1 MGKEIIKNKKILNG
15 EPVLK
20 GTRIPVSSV
29 VGQLSKNGCN
39 MESVKGVYPQLS
51 KKQIQSALGYSSENL
66 K

>member
-1 MGKEIIKNKKILNG
+1 MDKKVVKNKKILNG

-29 VGQLSKNGCN
+29 VGQLSKNGCD
-39 MESVKGVYPQLS
+39 MESVKRIYPQLS
-51 KKQIQSALGYSSENL
+51 KKQVQNALGYSSENL